1 MSCRT
6 SPLRVRRLTAAA
18 IVLRLIVLPAVAM
31 PLQWL
36 ATRGGVL
43 PNDPVLQIVMYM
55 QAGVPAAQTTVA
67 MLAAAGKT
75 KMAGELST
83 LYLPQYLVSV
93 FTMAAIIVIAI
104 NVIGEEPVP
113 E

>member
-1 MSCRT
+1 M
-6 SPLRVRRLTAAA
+6 
-18 IVLRLIVLPAVAM
+18 LRLIVLPAVAM

>member
-1 MSCRT
+1 MKWMRRGPAGLRT
-6 SPLRVRRLTAAA
+6 VSSDGVGGSAA
-18 IVLRLIVLPAVAM
+18 PHGM

>member
-1 MSCRT
+1 MFTR
-6 SPLRVRRLTAAA
+6 PLGQRLTAAA

-55 QAGVPAAQTTVA
+55 MKIQKPKKPRDNSLVTVPYGQNRVTGWCARQNQPYGQNRLTNTRWNR
-67 MLAAAGKT
+67 
-75 KMAGELST
+75 ST
-83 LYLPQYLVSV
+83 STRQSQQH
-93 FTMAAIIVIAI
+93 
-104 NVIGEEPVP
+104 G
-113 E
+113 